1 MEDNSYYYVESGTKW
16 SEVVELPT
24 KEVRNLF
31 IGEYRHS
38 LDIKG
43 RIIVP
48 AKFRE
53 GLGDKFVLTKGL
65 DGCLFA
71 YSKEEWANF
80 EERTKSLPLTNK
92 DARAFVRFFFS
103 GAVECEIDKQGRSL
117 IPPMLREY
125 ADLAKDL
132 VIIGVSTRVEIWSE
146 EKWNGYSEA
155 EDLEAD
161 VLAEKMAELGI

>member
-1 MEDNSYYYVESGTKW
+1 M
-16 SEVVELPT
+16 

-31 IGEYRHS
+31 IGEYRHG
-38 LDIKG
+38 LDAKG
-43 RIIVP
+43 RVIVP
-48 AKFRE
+48 VKFRD
-53 GLGDKFVLTKGL
+53 GLGDKFVLTTGL

-80 EERTKSLPLTNK
+80 ENKIRTLPLTSK

-103 GAVECEIDKQGRSL
+103 GAVECEIDKQGRTL
-117 IPPMLREY
+117 IPPVLREY
-125 ADLAKDL
+125 AELDKDL
-132 VIIGVSTRVEIWSE
+132 VIIGVSSRVEIWSQA
-146 EKWNGYSEA
+146 KWDSYSEA

>member
-1 MEDNSYYYVESGTKW
+1 MVRYSM
-16 SEVVELPT
+16 
-24 KEVRNLF
+24 KEVRSLF

-38 LDIKG
+38 LDVKG

-48 AKFRE
+48 AKFRD

-80 EERTKSLPLTNK
+80 EEKIKSLPLTNK
-92 DARAFVRFFFS
+92 DARAFVRFFA
-103 GAVECEIDKQGRSL
+103 GAVECEIDKQGRTL

-125 ADLAKDL
+125 AGLNKDL
-132 VIIGVSTRVEIWSE
+132 VIIGVSNRVEIWSQD
-146 EKWNGYSEA
+146 KWDSYSEA

-161 VLAEKMAELGI
+161 ELAEKMAMLGI

>member
-1 MEDNSYYYVESGTKW
+1 M
-16 SEVVELPT
+16 
-24 KEVRNLF
+24 F

-38 LDIKG
+38 LDVKG
-43 RIIVP
+43 RIILP
-48 AKFRE
+48 AKFRD

-80 EERTKSLPLTNK
+80 EEKIKSLPLTNK
-92 DARAFVRFFFS
+92 DARAFVRFFFA
-103 GAVECEIDKQGRSL
+103 GAVECEIDKQGRTL

-125 ADLAKDL
+125 AGLSKDI
-132 VIIGVSTRVEIWSE
+132 VIIGVSNRVEIWSQD
-146 EKWNGYSEA
+146 KWDSYSEA

-161 VLAEKMAELGI
+161 ELAEKMAMLGI

>member
-1 MEDNSYYYVESGTKW
+1 M
-16 SEVVELPT
+16 
-24 KEVRNLF
+24 KEVRSLF

-38 LDIKG
+38 LDVKG

-48 AKFRE
+48 AKFRD

-80 EERTKSLPLTNK
+80 EEKIKSLPLTNK
-92 DARAFVRFFFS
+92 DARAFVRFFFA
-103 GAVECEIDKQGRSL
+103 GAVECEIDKQGRTL
-117 IPPMLREY
+117 IPPMLREH
-125 ADLAKDL
+125 AGLNKDL
-132 VIIGVSTRVEIWSE
+132 VIIGVSNRVEIWSQD
-146 EKWNGYSEA
+146 KWDSYSEA

-161 VLAEKMAELGI
+161 ELAEKMAMLGI

>member
-1 MEDNSYYYVESGTKW
+1 MVGSGVKW
-16 SEVVELPT
+16 FKLST
-24 KEVRNLF
+24 KEVKILF

-38 LDIKG
+38 LDTKG
-43 RIIVP
+43 RVIVP
-48 AKFRE
+48 AKFRD
-53 GLGDKFVLTKGL
+53 GLGDKFVITKGL

-80 EERTKSLPLTNK
+80 ENKIKTLPLTNK

-103 GAVECEIDKQGRSL
+103 GAVECEIDKQGRTL
-117 IPPMLREY
+117 IPPMLRDY
-125 ADLAKDL
+125 ASLSKDL
-132 VIIGVSTRVEIWSE
+132 VIIGVSTRVEIWSQ
-146 EKWNGYSEA
+146 EKWDNYSEA

>member
-1 MEDNSYYYVESGTKW
+1 M
-16 SEVVELPT
+16 
-24 KEVRNLF
+24 KEVRSLF

-38 LDIKG
+38 LDVKG

-48 AKFRE
+48 AKFRD

-80 EERTKSLPLTNK
+80 EEKIKTLPLTNK
-92 DARAFVRFFFS
+92 DARAFVRFFFA
-103 GAVECEIDKQGRSL
+103 GAVECEIDKQGRTL
-117 IPPMLREY
+117 IPPMLRDY
-125 ADLAKDL
+125 AVLNKDL
-132 VIIGVSTRVEIWSE
+132 VIIGVSNRVEIWSQD
-146 EKWNGYSEA
+146 KWDSYSEA

-161 VLAEKMAELGI
+161 ELAEKMAMLGI

>member
-1 MEDNSYYYVESGTKW
+1 M
-16 SEVVELPT
+16 
-24 KEVRNLF
+24 F

-38 LDIKG
+38 LDVKG

-48 AKFRE
+48 AKFRD

-80 EERTKSLPLTNK
+80 EEKIKSLPLTNK
-92 DARAFVRFFFS
+92 DARAFVRFFFA
-103 GAVECEIDKQGRSL
+103 GAVECEIDKQGRTL
-117 IPPMLREY
+117 IPPMLREH
-125 ADLAKDL
+125 AGLNKDL
-132 VIIGVSTRVEIWSE
+132 VIIGVSSRVEIWSQD
-146 EKWNGYSEA
+146 KWYSYSEA

-161 VLAEKMAELGI
+161 ELAEKMAMLGI

>member
-1 MEDNSYYYVESGTKW
+1 
-16 SEVVELPT
+16 
-24 KEVRNLF
+24 LF
-31 IGEYRHS
+31 IGEYRRG
-38 LDIKG
+38 LDVKG

-48 AKFRE
+48 AKFRD

-80 EERTKSLPLTNK
+80 EAKIRELPLTNK
-92 DARAFVRFFFS
+92 DARAFVRFFFA
-103 GAVECEIDKQGRSL
+103 GAIECEIDKQGRTL
-117 IPPMLREY
+117 IPPMLRDY
-125 ADLAKDL
+125 AGLSKDL
-132 VIIGVSTRVEIWSE
+132 VIIGVLNRVEVWSQ
-146 EKWNGYSEA
+146 EKWENYSEA

>member
-1 MEDNSYYYVESGTKW
+1 M
-16 SEVVELPT
+16 
-24 KEVRNLF
+24 KEVRSLF

-38 LDIKG
+38 LDVKG

-48 AKFRE
+48 AKFRD
-53 GLGDKFVLTKGL
+53 GLSDKFVLTKGL

-80 EERTKSLPLTNK
+80 EEKIKSLPLTNK
-92 DARAFVRFFFS
+92 DARAFVRFFFA
-103 GAVECEIDKQGRSL
+103 GAVECEIDKQGRTL

-125 ADLAKDL
+125 AGLSKDI
-132 VIIGVSTRVEIWSE
+132 VIIGVSNRVEIWSQD
-146 EKWNGYSEA
+146 KWDSYSEA

-161 VLAEKMAELGI
+161 ELAEKMAMLGI

>member
-1 MEDNSYYYVESGTKW
+1 MSGGKW
-16 SEVVELPT
+16 SKVVLT
-24 KEVRNLF
+24 SMKEVRNLF
-31 IGEYRHS
+31 IGEYRHG
-38 LDIKG
+38 LDAKG
-43 RIIVP
+43 RVIVP
-48 AKFRE
+48 AKFRD

-80 EERTKSLPLTNK
+80 ENKIRTLPLTSK

-103 GAVECEIDKQGRSL
+103 GAVECEIDKQGRTL

-125 ADLAKDL
+125 AELDKDL
-132 VIIGVSTRVEIWSE
+132 VVIGVSSRVEIWSQA
-146 EKWNGYSEA
+146 KWNSYSEA

>member
-1 MEDNSYYYVESGTKW
+1 M
-16 SEVVELPT
+16 
-24 KEVRNLF
+24 F

-38 LDIKG
+38 LDVKG

-48 AKFRE
+48 AKFRD

-65 DGCLFA
+65 DGCVFA

-80 EERTKSLPLTNK
+80 EEKIKTLPLTNK
-92 DARAFVRFFFS
+92 DARAFVRFFFA
-103 GAVECEIDKQGRSL
+103 GAVECEIDKQGRTL

-125 ADLAKDL
+125 AGLNKDL
-132 VIIGVSTRVEIWSE
+132 VIIGVSNRVEIWSQ
-146 EKWNGYSEA
+146 EKWDNYSEA

-161 VLAEKMAELGI
+161 ELAEKMAMLGI

>member
-1 MEDNSYYYVESGTKW
+1 M
-16 SEVVELPT
+16 
-24 KEVRNLF
+24 KEVRKLF
-31 IGEYRHS
+31 IGEYRHG
-38 LDIKG
+38 LDAKG
-43 RIIVP
+43 RVIVP
-48 AKFRE
+48 VKFRD

-80 EERTKSLPLTNK
+80 ENKIKTLPLTSK

-103 GAVECEIDKQGRSL
+103 GAVECEIDKQGRTL
-117 IPPMLREY
+117 IPPMLRDY
-125 ADLAKDL
+125 ATLNKDL
-132 VIIGVSTRVEIWSE
+132 VIIAVSTRVEIWSQ
-146 EKWNGYSEA
+146 EKWDNYSEA

>member
-1 MEDNSYYYVESGTKW
+1 M
-16 SEVVELPT
+16 
-24 KEVRNLF
+24 KEVRKLF
-31 IGEYRHS
+31 IGEYRHG
-38 LDIKG
+38 LDAKG
-43 RIIVP
+43 RVIVP
-48 AKFRE
+48 VKFRD

-80 EERTKSLPLTNK
+80 ENKIRTLPLTSK

-103 GAVECEIDKQGRSL
+103 GAVECEIDKQGRTL

-125 ADLAKDL
+125 AELDKDL
-132 VIIGVSTRVEIWSE
+132 VIIGVSSRVEIWSQA
-146 EKWNGYSEA
+146 KWNNYSEA

>member
-1 MEDNSYYYVESGTKW
+1 M
-16 SEVVELPT
+16 
-24 KEVRNLF
+24 KEVISLF

-38 LDIKG
+38 LDVKG

-48 AKFRE
+48 SKFRD

-80 EERTKSLPLTNK
+80 EEKIKTLPLTNK
-92 DARAFVRFFFS
+92 DARAFVRFFFA
-103 GAVECEIDKQGRSL
+103 GAVECEIDKQGRTL
-117 IPPMLREY
+117 VPPMLREY
-125 ADLAKDL
+125 AGLNKDL
-132 VIIGVSTRVEIWSE
+132 VIIGVSNRVEIWSQ
-146 EKWNGYSEA
+146 EKWDNYSEA

-161 VLAEKMAELGI
+161 DLAEKMAMLGI

>member
-1 MEDNSYYYVESGTKW
+1 MVRYSM
-16 SEVVELPT
+16 
-24 KEVRNLF
+24 KEVRSLF

-38 LDIKG
+38 LDVKG

-48 AKFRE
+48 AKFRD

-80 EERTKSLPLTNK
+80 EEKIKSLPLTNK
-92 DARAFVRFFFS
+92 DARAFVRFFFA
-103 GAVECEIDKQGRSL
+103 GAVECEIDKQGRTL
-117 IPPMLREY
+117 IPPMLREH
-125 ADLAKDL
+125 AGLNKDL
-132 VIIGVSTRVEIWSE
+132 VIIGVSNRVEIWSQD
-146 EKWNGYSEA
+146 KWDSYSEA

-161 VLAEKMAELGI
+161 ELAEKMAMLGI

>member
-1 MEDNSYYYVESGTKW
+1 VVGSGAKW
-16 SEVVELPT
+16 FKIST
-24 KEVRNLF
+24 KEVKVLF

-38 LDIKG
+38 LDTKG
-43 RIIVP
+43 RVIVP
-48 AKFRE
+48 AKFRD
-53 GLGDKFVLTKGL
+53 GLGDKFVITKGL

-71 YSKEEWANF
+71 YSKEEWTNF
-80 EERTKSLPLTNK
+80 ENKIKTLPLTNK

-103 GAVECEIDKQGRSL
+103 GAVECEIDKQGRTL

-125 ADLAKDL
+125 ANLNKDL
-132 VIIGVSTRVEIWSE
+132 VIIGVSTRVEIWSQ
-146 EKWNGYSEA
+146 EKWDNYSEA